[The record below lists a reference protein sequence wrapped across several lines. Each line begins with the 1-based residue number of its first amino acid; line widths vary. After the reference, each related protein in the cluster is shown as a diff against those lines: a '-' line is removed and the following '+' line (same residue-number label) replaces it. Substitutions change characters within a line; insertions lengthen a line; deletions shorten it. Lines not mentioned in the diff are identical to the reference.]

1 MDQQL
6 LYLGLSSIT
15 GAKFSSE
22 INEEDNGGISVGL
35 LKIHGMSL
43 SRGLVG
49 DLLGEIYLKILSSE
63 TSITIFVKT
72 LIGKTITLA
81 VEPSMLVNTLKSII
95 YMKEGIELNHQ
106 RLIFA
111 GRQLEDDKSLLDYNI
126 QKESTIVMVYKF
138 LGGGSQAFQIGEKWF
153 LPKFNNDFTKTIDD
167 KQFFRG
173 GEIYVRPC
181 GWMRYALNVTNLFDR
196 DGDKWLGCDKV
207 DGEWPV
213 SYHGTG
219 KHESKSIAEK
229 GYDLSKGKTFK
240 FGYGIYST
248 PSIKC
253 AETYATSFEH
263 EGSTYLVVFQ
273 NRVNPKTLI
282 KIPKSLTNDE
292 EYWISPKDE
301 DIRPYCICIKKIN

>member
-1 MDQQL
+1 
-6 LYLGLSSIT
+6 
-15 GAKFSSE
+15 
-22 INEEDNGGISVGL
+22 
-35 LKIHGMSL
+35 MSL

-49 DLLGEIYLKILSSE
+49 DLLSEIYLKTLSSK

-81 VEPSMLVNTLKSII
+81 VEPSMSVDTLKSII

-111 GRQLEDDKSLLDYNI
+111 GRQLEDDKSLFDYNI

-138 LGGGSQAFQIGEKWF
+138 LGGNSQALQIDEKCF
-153 LPKFNNDFTKTIDD
+153 LPKFNYDSTKTIDD

-173 GEIYVRPC
+173 GEIYVCPC
-181 GWMRYALNVTNLFDR
+181 GWMRYALNITNLFDKE
-196 DGDKWLGCDKV
+196 GDKWLSCNNV

-253 AETYATSFEH
+253 AETYANSFEY
-263 EGSTYLVVFQ
+263 EGCTYLVVLQ

-282 KIPKSLTNDE
+282 KIPKSQTNDE
-292 EYWISPKDE
+292 EYWVSPKDE
-301 DIRPYCICIKKIN
+301 DIRPYCICIKKLIN